1 MAALTWSKNWRISR
15 RGNRYHRAASDIIQ
29 TERTQWNALLAQVG
43 PDRMEIA
50 GVEGTWSV
58 KEIVA
63 HLTWYER
70 AVVDG
75 ARQVMS
81 SGAFTRPGSGAGTV
95 DERNARIA
103 AASRT
108 RPAAD
113 VLAEAENV
121 FGQLLQVIAACPD
134 NLLNDAKLLGLPDD
148 IPPWMRVANN
158 SYAHYREHAQS
169 IQAWLARL
177 GVLQSQ
183 RTLILPPL
191 GAPCARSAPGES
203 PRWARRRARAAGVVE
218 EGGEVVGG
226 EGARQP
232 RGERLAQQPRI
243 SRPRRSRVGRRS
255 ASPSSVVAAAPP
267 APPAAR

>member
-1 MAALTWSKNWRISR
+1 MSEHLDEPYRPPKLSRRNAFKVSAASMAGMAWALTLGHGGADLVKELAHLAQGKPMTTARLV
-15 RGNRYHRAASDIIQ
+15 DIIQ

-81 SGAFTRPGSGAGTV
+81 GGAFTRPGGGAGGM

-103 AASRT
+103 AESRA

-113 VLAEAENV
+113 VLAEAEKV
-121 FGQLLQVIAACPD
+121 FGQLLQVIGGCPD

-158 SYAHYREHAQS
+158 SYLHYHQHAQS
-169 IQAWLARL
+169 IQAWLARQ
-177 GVLQSQ
+177 GVLQS
-183 RTLILPPL
+183 
-191 GAPCARSAPGES
+191 
-203 PRWARRRARAAGVVE
+203 
-218 EGGEVVGG
+218 
-226 EGARQP
+226 
-232 RGERLAQQPRI
+232 
-243 SRPRRSRVGRRS
+243 
-255 ASPSSVVAAAPP
+255 
-267 APPAAR
+267 

>member
-1 MAALTWSKNWRISR
+1 MSEHLDEPYRPPKLSRRNAFKVSAASMAGMAWALTLGHGGADLVKELAHLAQGKPMTTARLV
-15 RGNRYHRAASDIIQ
+15 DIIQ

-43 PDRMEIA
+43 PDRMEIS

-81 SGAFTRPGSGAGTV
+81 GGAFTRPGADAGGM

-103 AASRT
+103 AESRA

-113 VLAEAENV
+113 VLAEADEV
-121 FGQLLQVIAACPD
+121 FRQLLQVIGACPD

-158 SYAHYREHAQS
+158 SYAHYRQHAQS
-169 IQAWLARL
+169 IQTWLARQD
-177 GVLQSQ
+177 VHQS
-183 RTLILPPL
+183 
-191 GAPCARSAPGES
+191 
-203 PRWARRRARAAGVVE
+203 
-218 EGGEVVGG
+218 
-226 EGARQP
+226 
-232 RGERLAQQPRI
+232 
-243 SRPRRSRVGRRS
+243 
-255 ASPSSVVAAAPP
+255 
-267 APPAAR
+267 

>member
-1 MAALTWSKNWRISR
+1 MSEHLDEPYRPPKLSRRNAFKVSAASMAGMAWALTLGHGGADLVQELAHLAQGKPMT
-15 RGNRYHRAASDIIQ
+15 AARLVDIIQ

-81 SGAFTRPGSGAGTV
+81 GDTFARPGSGAGTI

-103 AASRT
+103 AESRA
-108 RPAAD
+108 RPVAD
-113 VLAEAENV
+113 VLAEADEV

-158 SYAHYREHAQS
+158 SYAHYRQHAQS
-169 IQAWLARL
+169 IQAWLA
-177 GVLQSQ
+177 
-183 RTLILPPL
+183 
-191 GAPCARSAPGES
+191 
-203 PRWARRRARAAGVVE
+203 
-218 EGGEVVGG
+218 
-226 EGARQP
+226 
-232 RGERLAQQPRI
+232 QQ
-243 SRPRRSRVGRRS
+243 
-255 ASPSSVVAAAPP
+255 
-267 APPAAR
+267 